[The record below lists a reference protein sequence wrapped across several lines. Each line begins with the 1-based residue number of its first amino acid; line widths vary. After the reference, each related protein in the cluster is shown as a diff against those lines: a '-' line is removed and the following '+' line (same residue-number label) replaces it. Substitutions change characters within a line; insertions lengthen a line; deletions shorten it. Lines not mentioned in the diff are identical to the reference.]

1 MFALIL
7 HIVILALPFFLN
19 GIVLCNTA
27 LVLGL
32 AYLGSNVITTFMF
45 SSGLLKMCTDI
56 CCRDERKWCKM
67 IWFVTFVLQI
77 LVTFVFWIGSDFNML
92 LAVGRF
98 FEGVLV
104 FMVIVFWIILKR
116 TYYYLERTWLN
127 YEKQN

>member
-1 MFALIL
+1 MVQNDLVRYFCSTDFS
-7 HIVILALPFFLN
+7 HICFL
-19 GIVLCNTA
+19 
-27 LVLGL
+27 
-32 AYLGSNVITTFMF
+32 
-45 SSGLLKMCTDI
+45 
-56 CCRDERKWCKM
+56 
-67 IWFVTFVLQI
+67 
-77 LVTFVFWIGSDFNML
+77 IGSDFNML